1 MWPACINQL
10 SPLPHTLKGEMPK
23 FLTMALRNIGIANEF
38 EMFIPIHPVELLG
51 KCSTARYLDCP
62 NIPDGHID
70 LAYDYQ
76 EGRGNPDNYHTG
88 QYYWFDFDVVDIDM
102 ETMLEL
108 RMVFNEGDGDC
119 NDGLWGAVWER
130 NTEFQVADILSGSDT
145 AIIAAR
151 SMNLIDEAKL
161 QDVVIPSSFDADNGY
176 DPLPCPDI
184 EFFNNLKLEE
194 IIGVAIRWCCVFT
207 SDWKYERQGYD
218 L

>member
-10 SPLPHTLKGEMPK
+10 SPLPYPLKEEIPK
-23 FLTMALRNIGIANEF
+23 FLKRALSNAGIKNEA
-38 EMFIPIHPVELLG
+38 EMFIPIRPVALLG

-62 NIPDGHID
+62 NILDSHID
-70 LAYDYQ
+70 LAWDYR
-76 EGRGNPDNYHTG
+76 EGRGNPDDYDIG
-88 QYYWFDFDVVDIDM
+88 QYYWFDFNIVGSNQ

-108 RMVFNEGDGDC
+108 RMVFNEGAADC
-119 NDGLWGAVWER
+119 DDGLWGAVWER
-130 NTEFQVADILSGSDT
+130 NTEFQVADILSDGGT

-151 SMNLIDEAKL
+151 SINLIDEDRF
-161 QDVVIPSSFDADNGY
+161 QDIEIPLSFDVANDY
-176 DPLPCPDI
+176 DPLPCQDI

-207 SDWKYERQGYD
+207 SEWSYERHGYD